1 MLYLLLE
8 QRNKTQKK
16 KKITADRSEV
26 KTFGFGGGGVLLLL
40 LFGRRGILFKVLTE
54 VWKQKQKSTVVKQN
68 ILFCLQLIAFPELI
82 GYNRF

>member
-8 QRNKTQKK
+8 QRNKTQK

-40 LFGRRGILFKVLTE
+40 LFGRRGISF
-54 VWKQKQKSTVVKQN
+54 
-68 ILFCLQLIAFPELI
+68 
-82 GYNRF
+82 